1 MRKIVLIAIA
11 MFTFTFAKAQEK
23 VVKIH
28 PVALAFNVISVD
40 YEQAVSDKNSFEVG
54 LSYYH
59 NNFSGIL
66 GNDSGYEVTSFGLE
80 GGYRFYFSKNNDA
93 PEGVYAAPFA
103 GFNSISTT
111 YPSDFSEYDDSGMS
125 FGGGV
130 KGGYQWIHDSG
141 FVLDAYLGYGYFSG
155 GVTSVAYGNG
165 GAPKFGLALGY
176 AF

>member
-1 MRKIVLIAIA
+1 MKKIVLLLVA
-11 MFTFTFAKAQEK
+11 MVFFNFANAQNK
-23 VVKIH
+23 VVKVH

-40 YEQAVSDKNSFEVG
+40 YEQAISDKNSFEVG

-59 NNFSGIL
+59 NDFSGLL
-66 GNDSGYEVTSFGLE
+66 GSDAGYEVTSFGLE

-93 PEGVYAAPFA
+93 PEGLYAAPFV
-103 GFNSISTT
+103 GFNSISTA
-111 YPSDFSEYDDSGMS
+111 YPSGYTSNNASAMS

-141 FVLDAYLGYGYFSG
+141 FVLDAYLGYGFFTG
-155 GVTSVAYGNG
+155 GISSVAYGSG
-165 GAPKFGLALGY
+165 GAPKFGLAVGY